1 MSLSLIRRPN
11 IQVKLTNAPLRV
23 ALRKE
28 SEQLEDVGLVGQA
41 QAVVS
46 QVLDET
52 GSQMLFGVTAAL
64 NLALFLSHYNNAEE
78 SDRES
83 LGEVY
88 LPP

>member
-46 QVLDET
+46 QVLD
-52 GSQMLFGVTAAL
+52 
-64 NLALFLSHYNNAEE
+64 
-78 SDRES
+78 
-83 LGEVY
+83 
-88 LPP
+88 